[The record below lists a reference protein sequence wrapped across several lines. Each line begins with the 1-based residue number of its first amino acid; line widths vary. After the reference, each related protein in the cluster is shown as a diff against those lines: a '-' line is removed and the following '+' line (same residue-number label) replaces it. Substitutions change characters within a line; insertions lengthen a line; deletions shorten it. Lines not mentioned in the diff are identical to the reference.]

1 MRPPSHLNPSSAV
14 PAPGRYRYVGRCWVL
29 GVLLALAMAAAA
41 EPPAEPAK
49 RRFRVGVPRD
59 SAPLSYFDQRRGE
72 VVGFTVELLRAAADL
87 GGFEVELVPGWWI
100 DNLPAFRDGRLDVLA
115 QIAQYEGPRYANRLS
130 VVQASLQGILY
141 TRPDA
146 PRLQRSSDLR
156 DRRIGVLR
164 GTVAATHLREHP
176 QWGIRVE
183 HFTQLD
189 DLLNAVAEGRCDGA
203 LFTSNISSKVEAR
216 AGLRKQFI
224 EDIRYYFCFA
234 FQPHDSAGL
243 MLMNEALAELRQNGT
258 YDRLF
263 HQWVGPVEP
272 RRLNWFELRPY
283 VLGSLPVVV
292 FLAFLAF
299 RQHVQRR
306 LIAQRMAV
314 ARDLHDEL
322 GNRLNEMQLL
332 TELAVLRPAAAGPD
346 VLASVRARLIEASL
360 SLNQLLWELRP
371 ESETWGSAVAGLERI
386 ARRYLEAAGIAGEF
400 VNRVSPGLAGKT
412 APLAIRRAVMMAQRE
427 LLRNAVNH
435 GKPGRIDVTFEV
447 SPERVE
453 VAVSDTGPGVDPAR
467 ALGEKRGLY
476 HLQQRIAELGGTL
489 ELARSPAGFTAR
501 AEFPAGR

>member
-1 MRPPSHLNPSSAV
+1 M
-14 PAPGRYRYVGRCWVL
+14 PAPDRYRYGGRCWVL
-29 GVLLALAMAAAA
+29 GFLLAVAMAAAA
-41 EPPAEPAK
+41 EPAAVPAK

-59 SAPLSYFDQRRGE
+59 SAPLSYLDERSGK
-72 VVGFTVELLRAAADL
+72 VVGFTVELLRAAAEV
-87 GGFEVELVPGWWI
+87 GGFEVELVPAWW
-100 DNLPAFRDGRLDVLA
+100 NVNVPAFQAGRLDALA
-115 QIAQYEGPRYANRLS
+115 QIAQYEAPRYGHRLT

-141 TRPDA
+141 SRPDA
-146 PRLQRSSDLR
+146 PRLRRASDLR
-156 DRRIGVLR
+156 GRRIGVLQ
-164 GTVAATHLREHP
+164 GTVAATHLRENP
-176 QWGIRVE
+176 QWAVNVQT
-183 HFTQLD
+183 FAQLD
-189 DLLNAVAEGRCDGA
+189 LLLEAVQRGDCDGA
-203 LFTSNISSKVEAR
+203 LFTSNISGKVEGR

-283 VLGSLPVVV
+283 VLGSLPVLV
-292 FLAFLAF
+292 FLVILAV

-435 GKPGRIDVTFEV
+435 GKPGRIDVTVEI
-447 SPERVE
+447 SAERVE
-453 VAVSDTGPGVDPAR
+453 VTVADSGPGVDPAR

-476 HLQQRIAELGGTL
+476 HLQQRVAELGGTL
-489 ELARSPAGFTAR
+489 ELVRLPAGFTAR
-501 AEFPAGR
+501 AELPAGR

>member
-1 MRPPSHLNPSSAV
+1 
-14 PAPGRYRYVGRCWVL
+14 
-29 GVLLALAMAAAA
+29 
-41 EPPAEPAK
+41 
-49 RRFRVGVPRD
+49 
-59 SAPLSYFDQRRGE
+59 
-72 VVGFTVELLRAAADL
+72 VVGFTVELLRAAAAV
-87 GGFEVELVPGWWI
+87 GGFEVELVPGWWSV
-100 DNLPAFRDGRLDVLA
+100 NRPAFQAGQLDVLS
-115 QIAQYEGPRYANRLS
+115 QIAQYEAPLYAHRLS
-130 VVQASLQGILY
+130 VVQASLQGVLY
-141 TRPDA
+141 TRPEA
-146 PRLQRSSDLR
+146 PRLRRAADLR
-156 DRRIGVLR
+156 DRRIGVLQ
-164 GTVAATHLREHP
+164 GTVAATHLRENP

-183 HFTQLD
+183 LFAQLD
-189 DLLNAVAEGRCDGA
+189 DLLNAVLQGRCDGA
-203 LFTSNISSKVEAR
+203 LFTSNISRKIEAR

-234 FQPHDSAGL
+234 FQPQDNAGL
-243 MLMNEALAELRQNGT
+243 MRMNEALAELRQNGT

-263 HQWVGPVEP
+263 HEWVGPVEP

-283 VLGSLPVVV
+283 VLGSLPVLV
-292 FLAFLAF
+292 FLVVLAL

-332 TELAVLRPAAAGPD
+332 TELAVLKPAAAGAD
-346 VLASVRARLIEASL
+346 VLGRVRARLIEASL

-371 ESETWGSAVAGLERI
+371 ESESWGSAVAGLERI

-400 VNRVSPGLAGKT
+400 VNRVSPSLAGKA
-412 APLAIRRAVMMAQRE
+412 APPEIRRAVMMAQRE

-435 GKPGRIDVTFEV
+435 GKPGRIDVTVEV

-453 VAVSDTGPGVDPAR
+453 VVIADTGPGVDPAR

-476 HLQQRIAELGGTL
+476 HLQQRVAELGGTL
-489 ELARSPAGFTAR
+489 ELARGPAGFTAR

>member
-1 MRPPSHLNPSSAV
+1 VGIGGAHGGGWRPTR
-14 PAPGRYRYVGRCWVL
+14 PAPCRAHFAVL
-29 GVLLALAMAAAA
+29 
-41 EPPAEPAK
+41 
-49 RRFRVGVPRD
+49 
-59 SAPLSYFDQRRGE
+59 Q
-72 VVGFTVELLRAAADL
+72 
-87 GGFEVELVPGWWI
+87 
-100 DNLPAFRDGRLDVLA
+100 
-115 QIAQYEGPRYANRLS
+115 
-130 VVQASLQGILY
+130 
-141 TRPDA
+141 
-146 PRLQRSSDLR
+146 
-156 DRRIGVLR
+156 
-164 GTVAATHLREHP
+164 
-176 QWGIRVE
+176 
-183 HFTQLD
+183 
-189 DLLNAVAEGRCDGA
+189 GRCDGA
-203 LFTSNISSKVEAR
+203 LFTSNISRKVEDR

-234 FQPHDSAGL
+234 FQPYDDAGL
-243 MLMNEALAELRQNGT
+243 MRMNEALAELRQNGT

-263 HQWVGPVEP
+263 HEWVGPVEP

-283 VLGSLPVVV
+283 VLGSLPVLLLL
-292 FLAFLAF
+292 LAHAF

-346 VLASVRARLIEASL
+346 VLPNVRARLIEASL

-400 VNRVSPGLAGKT
+400 VNRVSPALAGKA
-412 APLAIRRAVMMAQRE
+412 APPAIRRAVMMAQRE

-435 GKPGRIDVTFEV
+435 GKPARIDVTLEV
-447 SPERVE
+447 SPGRVE

-476 HLQQRIAELGGTL
+476 HLQQRVAELGGTL
-489 ELARSPAGFTAR
+489 ELARGPAGFTAR

>member
-1 MRPPSHLNPSSAV
+1 MRRLPSISASPAG
-14 PAPGRYRYVGRCWVL
+14 PAPSRCPRFGRAWML
-29 GVLLALAMAAAA
+29 GLLLAVASAFAG
-41 EPPAEPAK
+41 EPAAEPAK

-59 SAPLSYFDQRRGE
+59 SAPLSYLDERRGE
-72 VVGFTVELLRAAADL
+72 VAGFTVELLRAAAKV
-87 GGFEVELVPGWWI
+87 GGFEVELVPGWWVH
-100 DNLPAFRDGRLDVLA
+100 NLPAFRAGRLDVLA
-115 QIAQYEGPRYANRLS
+115 QIAQYEGPRYAHRLS
-130 VVQASLQGILY
+130 IVQASMQGVLY
-141 TRPDA
+141 TRPEA
-146 PRLQRSSDLR
+146 PPLRRAADLR
-156 DRRIGVLR
+156 DRRIGVLQ

-176 QWGIRVE
+176 QWGVRVE
-183 HFTQLD
+183 VFGQLD
-189 DLLNAVAEGRCDGA
+189 LLLDAVVQGRCDGA
-203 LFTSNISSKVEAR
+203 LFTSNISRKVEDR

-234 FQPHDSAGL
+234 FQPQDEAGL
-243 MLMNEALAELRQNGT
+243 MLMNEALAELRQDGT
-258 YDRLF
+258 YDRLY

-283 VLGSLPVVV
+283 VLGSLPVLL
-292 FLAFLAF
+292 FLVALAF

-332 TELAVLRPAAAGPD
+332 TELAVLRPATAGPET
-346 VLASVRARLIEASL
+346 LGKVRARLIEASL

-400 VNRVSPGLAGKT
+400 VNRVSPALAGKA
-412 APLAIRRAVMMAQRE
+412 APPAIRRAVMMAQRE

-435 GKPGRIDVTFEV
+435 GKPGRIDVTVEV
-447 SPERVE
+447 SAERAE
-453 VAVSDTGPGVDPAR
+453 VTVTDTGPGVAPAR

-476 HLQQRIAELGGTL
+476 HLQQRMAELGGRLVL
-489 ELARSPAGFTAR
+489 ERGAPGFTAR